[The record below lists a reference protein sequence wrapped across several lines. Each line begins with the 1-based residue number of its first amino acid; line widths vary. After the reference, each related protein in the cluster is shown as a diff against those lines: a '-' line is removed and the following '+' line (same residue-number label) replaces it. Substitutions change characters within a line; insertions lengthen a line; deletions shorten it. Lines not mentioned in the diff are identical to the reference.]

1 MKHAILIIAY
11 HNIEYVRQLVKRFD
25 DDFRIF
31 IHWDRKSVLTQEER
45 YSLESLPNVCYVGQV
60 FPVFWASYGIVRA
73 TLRLCEEALKY
84 GDVEYLH
91 LISDA
96 DALTKD
102 VDTFK
107 RFFVKNRGRNFMN
120 YCKWEKNGD
129 ISKNPYDKIVF
140 YHRLEKYD
148 IRVKPEA
155 NSQYHKELEQ
165 QKKLHEYRVLPD
177 VPLYGGPAWWSLT
190 RECVEYMI
198 GQSGFIERYYTDT
211 LFPDESFAQTVIMK
225 DRKSVV

>member
-1 MKHAILIIAY
+1 
-11 HNIEYVRQLVKRFD
+11 
-25 DDFRIF
+25 
-31 IHWDRKSVLTQEER
+31 
-45 YSLESLPNVCYVGQV
+45 
-60 FPVFWASYGIVRA
+60 
-73 TLRLCEEALKY
+73 
-84 GDVEYLH
+84 
-91 LISDA
+91 
-96 DALTKD
+96 
-102 VDTFK
+102 
-107 RFFVKNRGRNFMN
+107 MN

-148 IRVKPEA
+148 IRVKPED

-211 LFPDESFAQTVIMK
+211 LFPDESFAQTVIMNNPK
-225 DRKSVV
+225 LAPTVVNYDLS

>member
-31 IHWDRKSVLTQEER
+31 IHWDRKSVLTQEDR

-60 FPVFWASYGIVRA
+60 FPVCWASYGIVRA

-96 DALTKD
+96 DALTKY
-102 VDTFK
+102 VVTFK
-107 RFFVKNRGRNFMN
+107 RFFVKNRGRNF
-120 YCKWEKNGD
+120 
-129 ISKNPYDKIVF
+129 
-140 YHRLEKYD
+140 
-148 IRVKPEA
+148 
-155 NSQYHKELEQ
+155 
-165 QKKLHEYRVLPD
+165 
-177 VPLYGGPAWWSLT
+177 
-190 RECVEYMI
+190 
-198 GQSGFIERYYTDT
+198 
-211 LFPDESFAQTVIMK
+211 
-225 DRKSVV
+225 